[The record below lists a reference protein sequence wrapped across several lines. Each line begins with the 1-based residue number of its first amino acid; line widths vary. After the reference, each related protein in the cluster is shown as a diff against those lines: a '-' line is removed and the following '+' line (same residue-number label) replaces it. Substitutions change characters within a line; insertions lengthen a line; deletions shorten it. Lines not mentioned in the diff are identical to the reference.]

1 MNDQIA
7 RLYSMAEDFPSIWKR
22 RSRGDTR
29 VKELLTSVISN
40 LEFIA
45 DQICSEVRES
55 HIVKRTNVVH
65 YTSLEAAMSML
76 DAVANE
82 ASNDDAGGRLKAAM
96 SILETVAN
104 EVMDTDT
111 IGRLKVAISVLEAV
125 ANEGSD
131 DDTIGRLKAAMS
143 ILKAVVN
150 EVTDNDTIG
159 RLKAAISILK
169 AVASG
174 RSKAAF
180 RLYDT
185 VHLNDPNEGR
195 YLFRRLARR
204 YEWFGEATLRKA
216 YIGSFI
222 TPADKGTITPID
234 NGESD
239 DLAFW
244 RAYGRDGTGCS
255 FSLSIPSDM
264 ALGVRY
270 GSEEADKTTTRLKPL
285 LEPLNRIVETAQT
298 RVDRAAV
305 RTVLANAVAKSLEP
319 IRYLY
324 KSDAYAYEKECRVV
338 RLANDNQ
345 RQVRFECQTP
355 YGSPAYI
362 RHYCEPDDLLLR
374 KLLVSGTSIVIG
386 PRVPEPESVKSCFE
400 TLRNRAK
407 LGSTIRLSK
416 ILYQSF

>member
-1 MNDQIA
+1 MNDLIV
-7 RLYSMAEDFPSIWKR
+7 RLHWMADAFPSIWKR
-22 RSRGDTR
+22 RSRGDDDTP
-29 VKELLTSVISN
+29 VEELLTPVISN
-40 LEFIA
+40 LEFVA
-45 DQICSEVRES
+45 DQLCSEVRES
-55 HIVKRTNVVH
+55 HIVKRATNVVH
-65 YTSLEAAMSML
+65 YTSLKAAMSML
-76 DAVANE
+76 EV
-82 ASNDDAGGRLKAAM
+82 
-96 SILETVAN
+96 VAN
-104 EVMDTDT
+104 EV
-111 IGRLKVAISVLEAV
+111 
-125 ANEGSD
+125 SD
-131 DDTIGRLKAAMS
+131 D
-143 ILKAVVN
+143 N
-150 EVTDNDTIG
+150 
-159 RLKAAISILK
+159 
-169 AVASG
+169 ASG

-185 VHLNDPNEGR
+185 VHLNDPDEGR
-195 YLFRRLARR
+195 YLFRRLARH
-204 YEWFGEATLRKA
+204 YEWFGDSTLRKA
-216 YIGSFI
+216 FVGSFI
-222 TPADKGTITPID
+222 TPID
-234 NGESD
+234 RGASD
-239 DLAFW
+239 NLAFW

-255 FSLSIPSDM
+255 LSLHVPSDM